1 MKKTSGER
9 TLLASVLLSAPGP
22 LVVGIGLVAGRSST
36 QLADFVRRT
45 AELAAIIVSWLMFRL
60 LKRDNAEDRARK
72 AKLERPASRGVGL
85 AMCLGGAAMALLAF
99 LPDTGDKGNVLPGL
113 VIALLGVVTNSWFWF
128 RYNRLDRRDPSA
140 ILNVQSRLY
149 RAKTL
154 VDLCVAAALLSVAI
168 FPGSSLAAYMDAAG
182 SLVVALYLILSGANI
197 LRGKSRN
204 ARKAEA
210 GR

>member
-60 LKRDNAEDRARK
+60 LKRDNAEDKARK
-72 AKLERPASRGVGL
+72 AKLERTASRGVGL

-128 RYNRLDRRDPSA
+128 RYNRLDRRGPSA

-182 SLVVALYLILSGANI
+182 SLVVALYLILSGTNI